1 MKKQAGWI
9 LILVLVLLPGG
20 PAAAMNTMDMEAWAL
35 AAGEAPS
42 DPDYAAGQSAL
53 DAAHWAEAAA
63 RFAAAAAKRGAEAG
77 AATYWQAYAEKR
89 QGRKAEAL
97 ALLARLQAE
106 YPKSAWI
113 DDARALEV
121 EMRGGAREADLS
133 ADDELKL
140 YALNSLLAN
149 DSERAVGL
157 LRQFLAAEHPRKL
170 QEQALFVLSQSG
182 DPGARQLLVEIAQ
195 GEKRPELREK
205 SIELLGISG
214 AREDVALLSKL
225 YASSA
230 ERRIKEKILQSFLI
244 ADQKS
249 LIFDAARAEKD
260 PQLRSRAIE
269 LLGAMDGTDELRQLY
284 RSETDVAVKRKVLEG
299 LFVAGDVET
308 LTMVAKTEANREL
321 RRKAIE
327 SLGVTDSARA
337 AAELKAIYRAES
349 DPDLKEAVLNAF
361 FVQDNAEA
369 LIEVAK
375 TEKEPALRRAAL
387 QKLSLMDSP
396 AATDF
401 LLEHLQ

>member
-1 MKKQAGWI
+1 M
-9 LILVLVLLPGG
+9 LILTLAASAGA
-20 PAAAMNTMDMEAWAL
+20 PAAAMLAMESDAGFAG
-35 AAGEAPS
+35 GEAV
-42 DPDYAAGQSAL
+42 DPDYTAGQAAL
-53 DAAHWAEAAA
+53 DAARWAEAAA
-63 RFAAAAAKRGAEAG
+63 RFAATAAKHGAEAD

-97 ALLARLQAE
+97 ALIARLQSD

-121 EMRGGAREADLS
+121 EVRGGAQEADLS

-140 YALNSLLAN
+140 YALSSLLAN
-149 DSERAVGL
+149 DSPRAVEL
-157 LRQFLAAEHPRKL
+157 LRQFLAGEHPRKL

-182 DPGARQLLVEIAQ
+182 EPGARQFLVEIAQ

-205 SIELLGISG
+205 AIELLGISG
-214 AREDVALLSKL
+214 ASEDVALLSKL
-225 YASSA
+225 YASA
-230 ERRIKEKILQSFLI
+230 TDRRIKEKVLQSFLI
-244 ADQKS
+244 ADQKG
-249 LIFDAARAEKD
+249 LVFEAARGEKD
-260 PQLRSRAIE
+260 PELRARAIE

-284 RSETDVAVKRKVLEG
+284 RTETDVAVRRKVLEG

-308 LTMVAKTEANREL
+308 LSTVARTETNREL

-327 SLGVTDSARA
+327 SLGVTDSERA
-337 AAELKAIYRAES
+337 AAELKDIYRRES

-361 FVQDNAEA
+361 FVQDIAEA
-369 LIEVAK
+369 LIEVARA
-375 TEKEPALRRAAL
+375 EKDPALRRAAL

-401 LLEHLQ
+401 LFKHLQ